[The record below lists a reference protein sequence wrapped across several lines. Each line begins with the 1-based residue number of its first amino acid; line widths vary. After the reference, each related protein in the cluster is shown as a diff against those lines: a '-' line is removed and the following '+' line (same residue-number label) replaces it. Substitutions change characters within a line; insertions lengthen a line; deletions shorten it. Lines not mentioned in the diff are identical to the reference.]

1 MNSIFQKLKAFF
13 THKNILPFLG
23 LGISVQAPIN
33 LIGGTLK
40 WWASDSGLNLAA
52 IGIFAAVT
60 MPYSL
65 KFLWAPFVDQINLP
79 FSKKMGCKRAWCLL
93 FQLGILAGL
102 FFISFLNPKYD
113 VWPLFFGC
121 LLIGFCGASQAL
133 TVDALKIDILTKDE
147 LTDGTTVK
155 EFGGR
160 LGYLGATAGMFAL
173 SMYFSWNT
181 AYKVAMILILIGL
194 ISLLFVKEPPK
205 VQNKISF
212 NTTIKMPFLELCQRQ
227 NLPLLCL
234 FIVLYKLCNGMLGS
248 MAYPF
253 YNRIGFTAENVLAV
267 SSIFGTI
274 MTALGIVVGGFVLH
288 QFKLKPLL
296 FSLGCIE
303 ILTSMAFAGLAVIGP
318 SIPLFVVVII
328 FDNIVGGIG
337 SAVWVVFISRICS
350 KSFSAT
356 QYGFLD
362 ALTMIPLTLLGMLS
376 GWLAQN
382 LGWPLFFILTGVLM
396 LPALC
401 MIIKTKTL
409 FKEKE
414 CP

>member
-1 MNSIFQKLKAFF
+1 MSIFHKLKTFLS
-13 THKNILPFLG
+13 HKNILPFLG

-65 KFLWAPFVDQINLP
+65 KFLWAPFIDQINLP
-79 FSKKMGCKRAWCLL
+79 FSKRMGCKRVWCFV

-102 FFISFLNPKYD
+102 LFISCLNPKVD
-113 VWPLFFGC
+113 VWPLFFGS

-133 TVDALKIDILTKDE
+133 TVDALKIDLLKKEE

-181 AYKVAMILILIGL
+181 AYKIASLMILIGVF
-194 ISLLFVKEPPK
+194 SLFFIQEPPK
-205 VQNKISF
+205 KHQKISF
-212 NTTIKMPFLELCQRQ
+212 HTTIKMPFMEFCQRI

-253 YNRIGFTAENVLAV
+253 YNQIGFTAKDVLAV

-274 MTALGIVVGGFVLH
+274 MTALGILIGGIILH
-288 QFKLKPLL
+288 KMNLRPLL
-296 FSLGCIE
+296 FVLGCIE
-303 ILTSMAFAGLAVIGP
+303 IFTSIAFAGLAAVGP

-328 FDNIVGGIG
+328 FDNIIGGIG
-337 SAVWVVFISRICS
+337 SAAWVVFISRMCS

-376 GWLAQN
+376 GWLALHMGWQN
-382 LGWPLFFILTGVLM
+382 YFIFTGALM
-396 LPALC
+396 IPALC
-401 MIIKTKTL
+401 MVKYCDTL
-409 FKEKE
+409 FEKK
-414 CP
+414 

>member
-1 MNSIFQKLKAFF
+1 MH
-13 THKNILPFLG
+13 TILTKFKTLFSRKDIWAFLG
-23 LGISVQAPIN
+23 LGISVQAPLN

-52 IGIFAAVT
+52 IGVFAAVT

-65 KFLWAPFVDQINLP
+65 KFLWAPFIDQINLP
-79 FSKKMGCKRAWCLL
+79 FSKNIGCKKSWCLL

-102 FFISFLNPKYD
+102 LFISFLDPKND
-113 VWPLFFGC
+113 VIPLFCGC
-121 LLIGFCGASQAL
+121 LLIAFCGASQAL
-133 TVDALKIDILTKDE
+133 TVDALKIDLLTTKEE

-173 SMYFSWNT
+173 SMYLSWNM
-181 AYKVAMILILIGL
+181 AYKIATIMILIGL
-194 ISLLFVKEPPK
+194 ISLFFIKEPPK
-205 VQNKISF
+205 VQKKISF
-212 NTTIKMPFLELCQRQ
+212 NTTVKIPFLELCQRQ
-227 NLPLLCL
+227 NIFLLCL

-253 YNRIGFTAENVLAV
+253 YNKVGFTAKDVLEV

-274 MTALGIVVGGFVLH
+274 MTALGILTGGFILH
-288 QFKLKPLL
+288 KFKIRPLL
-296 FSLGCIE
+296 FILGCIE
-303 ILTSMAFAGLAVIGP
+303 ILTSMAFAGLAIIGP

-337 SAVWVVFISRICS
+337 SAVWIVFISRMCS
-350 KSFSAT
+350 RNFSAT

-376 GWLAQN
+376 GWLAQK
-382 LGWPLFFILTGVLM
+382 LGWPSFFVLTGLFMVPALFFI
-396 LPALC
+396 A
-401 MIIKTKTL
+401 ISKSL
-409 FKEKE
+409 FKEE
-414 CP
+414 SR

>member
-1 MNSIFQKLKAFF
+1 MSSIFRKLKTFF
-13 THKNILPFLG
+13 NHKNILPFLG

-65 KFLWAPFVDQINLP
+65 KFLWAPIIDQVNLP
-79 FSKKMGCKRAWCLL
+79 LSRKIGCKRTWCLL
-93 FQLGILAGL
+93 FQFGILAGL
-102 FFISFLNPKYD
+102 LFISTLDPKAN
-113 VWPLFFGC
+113 VVPLFLGA

-133 TVDALKIDILTKDE
+133 TVDALKIDILSKEE

-181 AYKVAMILILIGL
+181 AYKIATIMILIGVVSSFFI
-194 ISLLFVKEPPK
+194 KEPPK
-205 VQNKISF
+205 EHKPISF
-212 NTTIKMPFLELCQRQ
+212 NTTVKIPFLELCQRE
-227 NLPLLCL
+227 NLPLLCA
-234 FIVLYKLCNGMLGS
+234 FIVLYKMCNGMLGS

-253 YNRIGFTAENVLAV
+253 YNKIGFTVEDVLKV

-274 MTALGIVVGGFVLH
+274 MTALGIVAGGFILH
-288 QFKLKPLL
+288 RFKLRPLL

-303 ILTSMAFAGLAVIGP
+303 ILTSVAFSGLAMIGP
-318 SIPLFVVVII
+318 SIPLFIVVII

-337 SAVWVVFISRICS
+337 SAVWIVFISRICS
-350 KSFSAT
+350 RSFSAT

-376 GWLAQN
+376 GWLAGQ
-382 LGWPLFFILTGVLM
+382 LGWPVFFALTGMLM
-396 LPALC
+396 VPALF
-401 MIIKTKTL
+401 MIKCCDQL
-409 FKEKE
+409 FKNSDSK
-414 CP
+414 

>member
-1 MNSIFQKLKAFF
+1 MKSVLSKLQTFF

-40 WWASDSGLNLAA
+40 WWASASGLDLAA

-65 KFLWAPFVDQINLP
+65 KFLWAPIIDQMHLP
-79 FSKKMGCKRAWCLL
+79 FSKTIGCKKAWCLL
-93 FQLGILAGL
+93 FQFVIFIGL
-102 FFISFLNPKYD
+102 LFISTLNPKND
-113 VWPLFFGC
+113 VIPLFLGA

-133 TVDALKIDILTKDE
+133 TVDALKIDILTKDD

-173 SMYFSWNT
+173 SIFYSWNT
-181 AYKVAMILILIGL
+181 AYKIATIMILIGIFSSFF
-194 ISLLFVKEPPK
+194 IKEPAK
-205 VQNKISF
+205 KHDAISF
-212 NTTIKMPFLELCQRQ
+212 NSSVKIPFLELCHRE

-234 FIVLYKLCNGMLGS
+234 FIVMYKLCNGMLGS

-253 YNRIGFTAENVLAV
+253 YNKIGFTVEDVLKV

-274 MTALGIVVGGFVLH
+274 MTAIGIVVGGFVLH
-288 QFKLKPLL
+288 KFKLKPLL

-303 ILTSMAFAGLAVIGP
+303 ILTSVAFAGLALIGP
-318 SIPLFVVVII
+318 SIPLFVIIII
-328 FDNIVGGIG
+328 FDNIIGGIG
-337 SAVWVVFISRICS
+337 SAVWIVFISRICS
-350 KSFSAT
+350 RSFSAT

-376 GWLAQN
+376 GWLAQT
-382 LGWPLFFILTGVLM
+382 LGWPLFFVLTGLLM
-396 LPALC
+396 IPALF
-401 MIIKTKTL
+401 MIKYCKQL
-409 FKEKE
+409 FKGETCK
-414 CP
+414 